1 MIYCIV
7 EGRTDCIILTK
18 VFDVVKADVK
28 IIVSNGF
35 PSMPAVARTIMSYM
49 EQEDK
54 VMIVCDQDN
63 FMEGSYGK
71 DMLGFLLRGA
81 MNNPSFALFTF
92 DPNIDYLV
100 AKSNNDRRWKSK
112 PDEIERMVNENIES
126 IMRDET
132 IIRIIEF
139 VNNLGS

>member
-7 EGRTDCIILTK
+7 EGRTDCIILMR
-18 VFDVVKADVK
+18 VFNVVQADVK

-54 VMIVCDQDN
+54 VMIICDQDN
-63 FMEGSYGK
+63 FEEGSYGK

-100 AKSNNDRRWKSK
+100 ANSEKDRRWKNN
-112 PDEIERMVNENIES
+112 PDEIEKRINENIES
-126 IMRDET
+126 ILKDET
-132 IIRIIEF
+132 INKIIEF
-139 VNNLGS
+139 VKT

>member
-7 EGRTDCIILTK
+7 EGKTDCIILKK
-18 VFDVVKADVK
+18 VFDIVKAEVK
-28 IIVSNGF
+28 IIASNGF

-54 VMIVCDQDN
+54 VMIVCDQEN

-92 DPNIDYLV
+92 NPNIDSLV
-100 AKSNNDRRWKSK
+100 ARSNEDRGWKGK
-112 PDEIERMVNENIES
+112 PSEIERRVNENIEF
-126 IMRDET
+126 ILKDVT
-132 IIRIIEF
+132 INRIIEF
-139 VNNLGS
+139 IRK

>member
-1 MIYCIV
+1 MSYCIV

-18 VFDVVKADVK
+18 VFDAVKTDVK

-49 EQEDK
+49 EENDK

-63 FMEGSYGK
+63 FQEGSYGK

-81 MNNPSFALFTF
+81 MNNPSFKLFTF
-92 DPNIDYLV
+92 NPNIDYLV
-100 AKSNNDRRWKSK
+100 ANPQEGRGWKVDATEVEK
-112 PDEIERMVNENIES
+112 RVCENMES
-126 IMRDET
+126 ILNDNTVRL
-132 IIRIIEF
+132 IVEF
-139 VNNLGS
+139 AKQ